1 MDLTKIIYNN
11 DITFDWYAILDS
23 FHLTEKSE
31 LNPRIYSIKGLADL
45 AISVCDEPGLSIHPG
60 DARTIEKVCSLLS
73 QAVSKYYNTNA
84 KVALCRDGRHFLQV
98 EF

>member
-1 MDLTKIIYNN
+1 MDLTKIICNN
-11 DITFDWYAILDS
+11 DITFNWYAILDS

-45 AISVCDEPGLSIHPG
+45 SISVWDEPGLSIHPG

-73 QAVSKYYNTNA
+73 QAVSEYYNTTA
-84 KVALCRDGRHFLQV
+84 EVALCSDSNYFLQV
-98 EF
+98 KF

>member
-1 MDLTKIIYNN
+1 MFSALNLCYFDIIFN
-11 DITFDWYAILDS
+11 WYAILDS

-31 LNPRIYSIKGLADL
+31 LNPHIYSIKGLADL
-45 AISVCDEPGLSIHPG
+45 SISVWDEPGLSIHPG

-73 QAVSKYYNTNA
+73 QAVSEYYNMNA